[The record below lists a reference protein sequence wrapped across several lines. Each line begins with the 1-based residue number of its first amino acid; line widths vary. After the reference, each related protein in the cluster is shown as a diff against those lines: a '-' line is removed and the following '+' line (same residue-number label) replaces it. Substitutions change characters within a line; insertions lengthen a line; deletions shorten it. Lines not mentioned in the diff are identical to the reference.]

1 MSTVAWNPKNKDVL
15 ATGSGDGTARLWDF
29 HSPTKGDSKTLEMG
43 KKPYVISHKSI
54 ESNKKAVTALAWHP
68 DGTVL
73 ATGESLDRV
82 DKQAN
87 A

>member
-1 MSTVAWNPKNKDVL
+1 
-15 ATGSGDGTARLWDF
+15 
-29 HSPTKGDSKTLEMG
+29 MG